1 MTAPPP
7 RTPAP
12 HRAPE
17 PPIWAFEICVGCA
30 RYTTPEIYQLTC
42 CCSCSQCCHDHQRY
56 LVALA
61 WICDHCDRVLELV
74 GLYTN
79 WPAAQYARRRALKQ
93 RELEGTSLW
102 RGSRSIP

>member
-1 MTAPPP
+1 VTPPS
-7 RTPAP
+7 
-12 HRAPE
+12 HRAPAAQRPPE

-30 RYTTPEIYQLTC
+30 RFTTLEVYQLSC
-42 CCSCSQCCHDHQRY
+42 WCSCSQRCHDQQRN

-61 WICDHCDRVLELV
+61 WICDHCDRVLESV

-79 WPAAQYARRRALKQ
+79 WPAAQDARRRTLKQ

-102 RGSRSIP
+102 RGSGLIS